1 MHETHA
7 EPAEI
12 AGLERKVH
20 MLAVE
25 LQSAARVGR
34 VKSRQDLDQ
43 G

>member
-12 AGLERKVH
+12 AGLEWKVH

-34 VKSRQDLDQ
+34 VKSREDLDQ